1 MTCREKLKKE
11 HPNDSARLERRTYYD
26 ICPHE
31 FFGNTQR
38 LCKIRDKC
46 PNPVMYSEC
55 WDQEFNAVNE
65 AIHKA
70 LENHVHEKIPDTIQN
85 MIDKGEIKDSI
96 SHEDTLPLSPEDKI
110 KLEEII
116 ASTIKDSGDRTQFST
131 GAVRDMHEGKGRC
144 DLMPLDMVARILAN
158 HILVSIAAFQKSG
171 QVDYLYDT
179 LKYGAMF
186 GKPEDMFLEVAKH
199 FEDGAKKYGES
210 NWQKGIPVNCYI
222 DSAVRHYLKFL
233 RGDTDER
240 HDRAFVWNILC
251 CIWTVENMPE
261 LNNYK
266 KDVN

>member
-1 MTCREKLKKE
+1 MTCREKLKLE
-11 HPNDSARLERRTYYD
+11 HPTCVDDRNCGGCYG
-26 ICPHE
+26 CPHDYDYAPAPD
-31 FFGNTQR
+31 G
-38 LCKIRDKC
+38 KC
-46 PNPVMYSEC
+46 GSSCAEC
-55 WDQEFNAVNE
+55 WDREVQEETPVERVYPINPYGEKGPAGEEGILTEEQMNE
-65 AIHKA
+65 LKA
-70 LENHVHEKIPDTIQN
+70 SVDKLFADCGEVHDVSAEKLR
-85 MIDKGEIKDSI
+85 SV
-96 SHEDTLPLSPEDKI
+96 
-110 KLEEII
+110 
-116 ASTIKDSGDRTQFST
+116 IKDSGDRTQFST

-144 DLMPLDMVARILAN
+144 DLMPLDVVARILAN
-158 HILVSIAAFQKSG
+158 HTLVSIATFQKSG
-171 QVDYLYDT
+171 QVDYLYDV
-179 LKYGAMF
+179 LKYGSMF

-210 NWQKGIPVNCYI
+210 NWRRGIPVNCYI